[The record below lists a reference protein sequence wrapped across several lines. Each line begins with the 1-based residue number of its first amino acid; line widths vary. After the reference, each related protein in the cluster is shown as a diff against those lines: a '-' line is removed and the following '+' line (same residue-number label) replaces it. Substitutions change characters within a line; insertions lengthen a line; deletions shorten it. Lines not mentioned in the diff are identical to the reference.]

1 MKPLN
6 IKSEINILLTIDTDI
21 TTEIICIYR
30 RKKTPITSKFIYCIS
45 VIKEGFLIMLDNKKK
60 VVSGIVA
67 LSGTF
72 VTPES
77 TQATLNHSNL
87 NVLVKNTKKAAATQ
101 QASDA
106 LNKVKATKKVLDF
119 VKRDAQKSINKA
131 TNIRNNAL
139 KKAKQAEEIA
149 EAAKEDWSIKLV
161 IAVKKLKE
169 LESQPEKTYL
179 LEQVLKAKEDAEKAK
194 EKFEEKKSEVAK
206 KRLELEQYEESLAAI
221 VEMQDN
227 KVKSAQMGCR
237 IAQIDQ
243 QKLIS
248 YAS

>member
-1 MKPLN
+1 M
-6 IKSEINILLTIDTDI
+6 
-21 TTEIICIYR
+21 
-30 RKKTPITSKFIYCIS
+30 F
-45 VIKEGFLIMLDNKKK
+45 DNKKK
-60 VVSGIVA
+60 VVSGVVA

-72 VTPES
+72 ITPDS
-77 TQATLNHSNL
+77 AQATLNHSNL
-87 NVLVKNTKKAAATQ
+87 NVLVKNTQKAAATQ

-119 VKRDAQKSINKA
+119 VQRDAKKSINKA
-131 TNIRNNAL
+131 TNIRNNAI
-139 KKAKQAEEIA
+139 KKLKQAEEIA

-179 LEQVLKAKEDAEKAK
+179 LQQVLKAKEDAEQAK
-194 EKFEEKKSEVAK
+194 EKLENKKSEVAK
-206 KRLELEQYEESLAAI
+206 KRLEVEQYEENLAAI
-221 VEMQDN
+221 VEMQDDR
-227 KVKSAQMGCR
+227 VKSAQMGCR
-237 IAQIDQ
+237 VAQINQ

>member
-1 MKPLN
+1 
-6 IKSEINILLTIDTDI
+6 
-21 TTEIICIYR
+21 
-30 RKKTPITSKFIYCIS
+30 
-45 VIKEGFLIMLDNKKK
+45 MLDNKRK
-60 VVSGIVA
+60 VVSGIAA

-77 TQATLNHSNL
+77 AQATLNHSNL
-87 NVLVKNTKKAAATQ
+87 NVLVKNTQKAAATQ

-119 VKRDAQKSINKA
+119 VKKDAQKSINKA
-131 TNIRNNAL
+131 TNIRNNTL
-139 KKAKQAEEIA
+139 RKVNQAEEIA

-169 LESQPEKTYL
+169 LEKNPEKVYL
-179 LEQVLKAKEDAEKAK
+179 LQQVLKAKEDAENAK
-194 EKFEEKKSEVAK
+194 ENFEVKKSEVAK
-206 KRLELEQYEESLAAI
+206 KRLELEQYEENLAAI
-221 VEMQDN
+221 TEMQDN
-227 KVKSAQMGCR
+227 RIKAAQMGCR

>member
-1 MKPLN
+1 M
-6 IKSEINILLTIDTDI
+6 
-21 TTEIICIYR
+21 
-30 RKKTPITSKFIYCIS
+30 F
-45 VIKEGFLIMLDNKKK
+45 DNKKK
-60 VVSGIVA
+60 VVSGVVA

-72 VTPES
+72 VTPDS
-77 TQATLNHSNL
+77 AQATLNHSNL
-87 NVLVKNTKKAAATQ
+87 NVLVKNTQKAAATQ

-119 VKRDAQKSINKA
+119 VQRDAKKSINKA
-131 TNIRNNAL
+131 TNIRNNAF
-139 KKAKQAEEIA
+139 KKLKQAEEIA

-179 LEQVLKAKEDAEKAK
+179 LQQVLKAKEDAEQAK
-194 EKFEEKKSEVAK
+194 EKLENKKSEVAK
-206 KRLELEQYEESLAAI
+206 KRLEVEQYEENLAAI
-221 VEMQDN
+221 VEMQDDR
-227 KVKSAQMGCR
+227 VKSAQMGCR
-237 IAQIDQ
+237 VAQINQ

>member
-1 MKPLN
+1 
-6 IKSEINILLTIDTDI
+6 
-21 TTEIICIYR
+21 
-30 RKKTPITSKFIYCIS
+30 
-45 VIKEGFLIMLDNKKK
+45 MLDNKKK

-87 NVLVKNTKKAAATQ
+87 NVLVKNSKKAAATQ

-119 VKRDAQKSINKA
+119 VKKDAQKSINKA
-131 TNIRNNAL
+131 TNIRNNTL
-139 KKAKQAEEIA
+139 RKVNQAEEIA

-169 LESQPEKTYL
+169 LEKNPEKVYL
-179 LEQVLKAKEDAEKAK
+179 LQQVLKAKEDAENAK
-194 EKFEEKKSEVAK
+194 ENFEVKKSEVAK
-206 KRLELEQYEESLAAI
+206 KRLELEQYEENLAAI
-221 VEMQDN
+221 TEMQDN
-227 KVKSAQMGCR
+227 RIKAAQMGCR

>member
-1 MKPLN
+1 M
-6 IKSEINILLTIDTDI
+6 
-21 TTEIICIYR
+21 
-30 RKKTPITSKFIYCIS
+30 F
-45 VIKEGFLIMLDNKKK
+45 DNKKK
-60 VVSGIVA
+60 VVSGVVA

-77 TQATLNHSNL
+77 AQATLNHSNL
-87 NVLVKNTKKAAATQ
+87 NVLVKNTQKAAATQ

-106 LNKVKATKKVLDF
+106 LNKVKSTKKVLDF
-119 VKRDAQKSINKA
+119 VQRDAKKSINKA
-131 TNIRNNAL
+131 TNIRNNAF
-139 KKAKQAEEIA
+139 KKLKQAEEIA

-179 LEQVLKAKEDAEKAK
+179 LQQVLKAKEDAEQAK
-194 EKFEEKKSEVAK
+194 EKLENKKSEVAK
-206 KRLELEQYEESLAAI
+206 KRLEVEQYEENLAAI
-221 VEMQDN
+221 VEMQDDR
-227 KVKSAQMGCR
+227 VKSAQMGCR
-237 IAQIDQ
+237 VAQINQ